1 MFTGMKKHNSLIVPI
16 LFILSSAAY
25 AAGYLDRLRGID
37 QSVLCVVVWFAP
49 AIVVVLFAL
58 GGFLYSTGNLTNRT
72 LGKSYMLNSLAGLFL
87 AVAFIGLAFALVPSL
102 KIDPCLGEAPAE
114 KKCTDKS
121 GWSCGCPAGKECEA
135 GSALSDATDC
145 ASSTCC
151 KCVDKAVPGETC
163 QSKNY
168 VCGDC
173 PTGKTCVESTAP
185 GCEAGKRCCDCQ
197 DEETCQSKGYLCGC
211 TAPQICKEEDASLIG
226 CKASGKNC
234 CKKCEAP
241 PLPPVPCG
249 GPCCQPPLGCSQ
261 DKCEVGCSQSL
272 GGKCYYRHENS
283 IIGTVV
289 GYCQD
294 CSTINGDCGKYL
306 SNTDGDSCKENFC
319 GVQGGC
325 EWTGGKCVPKT
336 T

>member
-1 MFTGMKKHNSLIVPI
+1 MFTGMKKHTSLIVPI
-16 LFILSSAAY
+16 LLILSSIAY

-49 AIVVVLFAL
+49 ATVVVLFAL

-72 LGKSYMLNSLAGLFL
+72 LGKSYMQNSLAGLFL
-87 AVAFIGLAFALVPSL
+87 VVAFIGLAFALVPSL
-102 KIDPCLGEAPAE
+102 KIDPCLGEATPE
-114 KKCTDKS
+114 KKCVDA
-121 GWSCGCPAGKECEA
+121 GGQCGCDAGKVCEA
-135 GSALSDATDC
+135 GSAISDVTDC

-151 KCVDKAVPGETC
+151 KCVDKPPVET
-163 QSKNY
+163 
-168 VCGDC
+168 
-173 PTGKTCVESTAP
+173 
-185 GCEAGKRCCDCQ
+185 RCIDQ
-197 DEETCQSKGYLCGC
+197 GYSCGC
-211 TAPQICKEEDASLIG
+211 TDPQICKDEDASIIG
-226 CKASGKNC
+226 CEGTGKNC

-241 PLPPVPCG
+241 PLPQVPCG

-261 DKCEVGCSQSL
+261 DKCEVDCSQSL

-306 SNTDGDSCKENFC
+306 SNTDGDACKENFC
-319 GVQGGC
+319 GVPGGC

-336 T
+336 A